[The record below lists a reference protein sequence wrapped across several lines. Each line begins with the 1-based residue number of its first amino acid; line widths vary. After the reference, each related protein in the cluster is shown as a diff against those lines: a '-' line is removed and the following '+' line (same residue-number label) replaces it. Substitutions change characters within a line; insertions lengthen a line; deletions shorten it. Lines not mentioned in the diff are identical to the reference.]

1 MFGISDP
8 GVWMTYVICI
18 ISFIGCVIYG
28 YLYWNKDSD
37 DDGSE
42 Y

>member
-8 GVWMTYVICI
+8 GVWITYVICI
-18 ISFIGCVIYG
+18 AALAASCIYG
-28 YLYWNKDSD
+28 YLYWNKDCD